1 MAAQQTWHEG
11 RHLNAGANAQ
21 YDENDKDELVFIREI
36 LNAQNENI
44 KGINNELKDV
54 KLLLQ
59 VIFSTLDK
67 DAIDAIKSTYADRMG
82 GKLL

>member
-1 MAAQQTWHEG
+1 MNG
-11 RHLNAGANAQ
+11 GANAHF
-21 YDENDKDELVFIREI
+21 DGNDRDELVVIRE
-36 LNAQNENI
+36 NFRAQNEDI

-82 GKLL
+82 GKLPQLAIIMMR